1 MKLNSITTQRRA
13 PLVSLAIFFAIAAI
27 AYAATLVFVY
37 PRFAAPFSAFHS
49 DMYVPVDFATH
60 GVGFGELLHWPR
72 PVYWIVLLAGGH
84 LGFKGSLVFFTAL
97 LLAALALA
105 MLVVERFA
113 VRAPIPWWIAFAAF
127 VFCFAGP
134 AMYFEPGLDI
144 GYTLAMLFGML
155 GIYAWE
161 SRVPHKPWLA
171 FALAGA
177 AFALSALSKESFL
190 PALIVYGIACAIR
203 ERATPVTAAAIALLP
218 FVAVAI
224 GFADSHLVHSPF
236 VNPSARATD
245 PYYVSLAPAS
255 MWSLWTYY
263 TAPLRTWF
271 VALLLAAC
279 FAGIW
284 MRQRIWIG
292 VTIVVAAIAMY
303 LPYLVLP
310 NHRIYFYECVPMP
323 LLMLLVPLALA
334 GSEVALGAVVV
345 AALFVAVRYLGV
357 QNLADPQQNWGLVQ
371 QSINRNIYKAVV
383 ADARHIG
390 AARSVLVTG
399 LTYPYHPWIY
409 PAFLGPLL
417 HFTGDWTVVHEPPYA
432 PIAVQPHA
440 RPIEARDVRPRDYD
454 LILAFNDKGRL
465 IEAYDPQTSAAP
477 PQPIAQATPAPS
489 PTPVPAFAYPGGL
502 VPPQDA
508 TVAQRRGVYPAAG
521 GETCCFLAKTAAIV
535 LAKPAGATT
544 AIFTFFV
551 PDFAPFAVASERIT
565 MTFNGIA
572 LRPVDVP
579 KGLHDV
585 PVTLP
590 RSLVKKASVNAFLD
604 MGIAYVPANVGIN
617 SDTRTLSIVLTQVRY
632 R

>member
-1 MKLNSITTQRRA
+1 MTSRLRPPA
-13 PLVSLAIFFAIAAI
+13 VSFAIFLAIAAI
-27 AYAATLVFVY
+27 AYAATLQFVY
-37 PRFAAPFSAFHS
+37 PRFFAPFSAFHS
-49 DMYVPVDFATH
+49 DMYMPVDFAAR
-60 GVGFGELLHWPR
+60 GVTFSELLHWPR
-72 PVYWIVLLAGGH
+72 PVYWITLLAGGH
-84 LGFKGSLVFFTAL
+84 LGFKGSLIFFTVL

-127 VFCFAGP
+127 VLAFAGP

-144 GYTLAMLFGML
+144 GYTLALLFGML

-161 SRVPHKPWLA
+161 GRVPQKPWGALVLA
-171 FALAGA
+171 AV

-190 PALIVYGIACAIR
+190 PALVVYGIASAIHD
-203 ERATPVTAAAIALLP
+203 RATPAPAVAIALLP
-218 FVAVAI
+218 FAAAAI

-245 PYYVSLAPAS
+245 PYYASFAPAS
-255 MWSLWTYY
+255 MWALMTYY

-271 VALLLAAC
+271 VVLVGLCLVGTA
-279 FAGIW
+279 I
-284 MRQRIWIG
+284 RQRLWIG
-292 VTIVVAAIAMY
+292 VTILIAAIAMY

-323 LLMLLVPLALA
+323 LLALLVPLALV
-334 GSEVALGAVVV
+334 GSEIAIGAVTVLVV
-345 AALFVAVRYLGV
+345 FLAVAYLSV
-357 QNLADPQQNWGLVQ
+357 QNRNDPEQNWGLIQ
-371 QSINRNIYKAVV
+371 QSINRNSYRAVI
-383 ADARHIG
+383 ADAPQI
-390 AARSVLVTG
+390 AAAHNVLVTG
-399 LTYPYHPWIY
+399 LAYPYHPWIY

-417 HFTGDWTVVHEPPYA
+417 HFNGDWTVVHDPPYA
-432 PIAVQPHA
+432 PIVVQPHA

-454 LILAFNDKGRL
+454 LILAFNDKGELAR
-465 IEAYDPQTSAAP
+465 AYDPQTTGRAVQLP
-477 PQPIAQATPAPS
+477 AQATPLPS
-489 PTPVPAFAYPGGL
+489 PTPVPAFSYPGGL
-502 VPPQDA
+502 VLPQDE

-521 GETCCFLAKTAAIV
+521 GETCCFLAKSAAIV

-551 PDFAPFAVASERIT
+551 PDFAPFATVPERIAL
-565 MTFNGIA
+565 TFNGIA
-572 LRPVDVP
+572 MRPIDVP

-585 PVTLP
+585 AVTLP
-590 RSLVKKASVNAFLD
+590 RSLVKKANVNAFLD
-604 MGIAYVPANVGIN
+604 MGVSYVPADVGIN